1 MMQKFY
7 SYCLRPAIAIVLA
20 MVLSQ
25 CADKAEPTNAAAE
38 SSKPRSM
45 NERFNSRGKEGYYQ
59 DSEGNWKI
67 KNNKRSSF
75 ENAGQAA
82 YGNKQFQS
90 PEYKPGTVQK
100 KSWWGNR
107 DYERKIYA
115 GNTDGSKFA
124 TTARDAG
131 KSANE
136 SGSASRF
143 SGKNLESK
151 RIDRTS
157 ALEEGTLGITTPSD
171 AETNERRALYKE
183 PSIIDYQQQRALQIQ
198 QTKSMLGR

>member
-1 MMQKFY
+1 MKSTAPILSLIICFLCSCAQENAKRDDYSAAYIPETVEGEKLTRKF
-7 SYCLRPAIAIVLA
+7 
-20 MVLSQ
+20 Q
-25 CADKAEPTNAAAE
+25 TNAP
-38 SSKPRSM
+38 S
-45 NERFNSRGKEGYYQ
+45 GYKM

-75 ENAGQAA
+75 ENAGQAN

-90 PEYKPGTVQK
+90 AEYKPGTVQK

-131 KSANE
+131 KSATE

-157 ALEEGTLGITTPSD
+157 ALEEGTLGITTQSD

-198 QTKSMLGR
+198 QTKSILGR